1 MIFRYPALWTLLL
14 LVPLMVRYH
23 GTRRRT
29 ASALPFSD
37 GRALRRLPGS
47 WMIPVGRRGL
57 PLLYAAGL
65 TLLIAAL
72 SRPQK
77 GVHDARMET
86 EGIDIVLLVDVSTSM
101 RALDFSTP
109 GQPRDRL
116 DAIKKVARDFIERR
130 EHDRIA
136 LVAFAGVPYAL
147 SPLTHDR
154 RWLQQRVE
162 MLETGMVDDGTAIGT
177 ALVSAVNRLRES
189 PAESR
194 IVVLLTD
201 GMNNR
206 GQISPLDA
214 ARVAEA
220 MGIRVYTVGASADA
234 PYAPYP
240 GAGIF
245 GGMGRV
251 AIDIDEPTLI
261 EIARITG
268 GEYFRAADMEGLER
282 SYAAIDELERTVF
295 EIDQYAQ
302 YEERFAVFA
311 LWALALLS
319 LERILGLTRLGRLP

>member
-1 MIFRYPALWTLLL
+1 MIFRYPALLTLLL
-14 LVPLMVRYH
+14 LVPLLVRYH

-29 ASALPFSD
+29 VSALPFSD
-37 GRALRRLPGS
+37 GHALRRLPGS
-47 WMIPVGRRGL
+47 WMIPVGRWGL

-65 TLLIAAL
+65 TLLITAL
-72 SRPQK
+72 ARPQQ
-77 GVHDARMET
+77 GVRSARMET
-86 EGIDIVLLVDVSTSM
+86 EGIDIVLLIDVSTSM

-109 GQPRDRL
+109 GQQRDRL
-116 DAIKKVARDFIERR
+116 DAIKKVATDFIGRR

-136 LVAFAGVPYAL
+136 LVAFAGVSYAL
-147 SPLTHDR
+147 APLTHDLP
-154 RWLQQRVE
+154 WLQQRVM
-162 MLETGMVDDGTAIGT
+162 MLETGMVEDGTAIGT
-177 ALVSAVNRLRES
+177 AIISAVNRLRES
-189 PAESR
+189 PATSR
-194 IVVLLTD
+194 IAVLLTD

-206 GQISPLDA
+206 GEISPLDA

-220 MGIRVYTVGASADA
+220 MGIRVYTVGASAEA

-268 GEYFRAADMEGLER
+268 GEYFRAADMAGLEK
-282 SYAAIDELERTVF
+282 SYTVIDELERTVF
-295 EIDQYAQ
+295 EVDQFAH
-302 YEERFAVFA
+302 YEERFQAFA

-319 LERILGLTRLGRLP
+319 LERMLSLTRLGRLP